1 MDLKRVNYL
10 LSEINAVYREASSA
24 LGISDSVMQILYTI
38 CNYGDSCLLGDILRM
53 TGLPKQ
59 TVNSALRKLEGEGIV
74 YLRSAE
80 KKKKSVHLT
89 EQGKSL
95 ASATVLRLME
105 MENAV
110 FDSWTAEERQS
121 YLRLNQKYLTQFR
134 EKTKELKNEHTAV

>member
-89 EQGKSL
+89 EKGKSL
-95 ASATVLRLME
+95 ASATVLWLME
-105 MENAV
+105 MENTV

-121 YLRLNQKYLTQFR
+121 YLRLNQKYLTQFK
-134 EKTKELKNEHTAV
+134 ETIKELKQ

>member
-59 TVNSALRKLEGEGIV
+59 TVNSALRKLEGEGVV

-89 EQGKSL
+89 EKGKSL
-95 ASATVLRLME
+95 VSTTVLRLME

-134 EKTKELKNEHTAV
+134 ETIKELKQ

>member
-121 YLRLNQKYLTQFR
+121 YLRMNQKYLTQFK
-134 EKTKELKNEHTAV
+134 ETIKELKQ

>member
-59 TVNSALRKLEGEGIV
+59 TVNSALRKLEGEGVV

-95 ASATVLRLME
+95 ASTTVLRLME
-105 MENAV
+105 ME
-110 FDSWTAEERQS
+110 
-121 YLRLNQKYLTQFR
+121 KP
-134 EKTKELKNEHTAV
+134 

>member
-1 MDLKRVNYL
+1 MVLKRVNYL

-95 ASATVLRLME
+95 ASTTVLRLME

-121 YLRLNQKYLTQFR
+121 YLRLNQKYLNQLKETI
-134 EKTKELKNEHTAV
+134 KELKQ

>member
-74 YLRSAE
+74 YLRLAE

-95 ASATVLRLME
+95 ASTTVLRLME

-134 EKTKELKNEHTAV
+134 ETIKELKQ

>member
-121 YLRLNQKYLTQFR
+121 YLRLNQKYLNQFK
-134 EKTKELKNEHTAV
+134 ETIKELKQ

>member
-1 MDLKRVNYL
+1 VDLKRVNYL

-95 ASATVLRLME
+95 ASTTVLRLME

-121 YLRLNQKYLTQFR
+121 YLRLNQKYLNQFK
-134 EKTKELKNEHTAV
+134 ETIKELKQ

>member
-89 EQGKSL
+89 EKGKSL

-121 YLRLNQKYLTQFR
+121 YLRLNQKYLNQFK
-134 EKTKELKNEHTAV
+134 ETIKELKQ